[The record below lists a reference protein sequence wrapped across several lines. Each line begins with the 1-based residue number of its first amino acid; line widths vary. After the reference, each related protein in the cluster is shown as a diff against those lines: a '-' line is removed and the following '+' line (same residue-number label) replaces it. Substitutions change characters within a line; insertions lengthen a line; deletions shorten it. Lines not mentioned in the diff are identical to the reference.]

1 MKRLHDLL
9 ALRRFSALIA
19 VSAILIALLGVQ
31 FLMSAQFSD
40 ARDLRIRANSIVE
53 SRGHLAELLEL
64 HLSAETGVRG
74 YVLTQNEVFLRPYVD
89 AARRRETIFTALR
102 QTGEPSTVDRLAE
115 IQRLSDLK
123 LANAATNVVDVRS
136 GAVRSA
142 QTRIEAGEGR
152 NLMDAIRSE
161 IAAADAQEAA
171 TLALLERESDY
182 TRRRAQAI
190 IVALLAGIALVLIAT
205 TLLLARAVAGRRA
218 ALIEAR
224 RAGEQERA
232 MFDGAVDGMLLLDSV
247 GNILRANPSVERMFQ
262 YSERDLLGK
271 NNMSLMAEPFSEEQS
286 LAWLWRVGRAGVD
299 GAGRRQEFIGQ
310 RADGSTFETEVAISR
325 FGEDDDKRYIAAI
338 RDITH
343 RKRAERMKSEF
354 VSTVSHELRTPLT
367 SIGGSLALLAGGAA
381 GELQQKAV
389 RLVAIAHSNCERL
402 IRLINDLLDI
412 EKIESGKMTF
422 DMRKFTLASLI
433 QRTVSANLQ
442 FARDNKVDIEIGL
455 PPWPQCVMGDPDR
468 LEQVLTNLVSN
479 AIKFSPPG
487 ASVYVTTAQKGG
499 KVRVE
504 VNDRGA
510 GVPEEFRPRI
520 FSKFAMADGSD
531 ARLRGGTGL
540 GLAIVREII
549 AYHGGTTGFTD
560 RDGGGSTF
568 WFELPLLSDA
578 SVTPAASRNDLP
590 LILHLDDDLDCLSVA
605 ASAFAG
611 KAVVASASSLAGAQ
625 TVLAG
630 ERSID
635 ACIVDVSIGKENGLT
650 LLPQLR
656 AAKKDVPVVLFTAF
670 DDDYSEFGAD
680 AVLVKSR
687 TSLEKL
693 ADTTI
698 ALIGKAKNEGQ
709 A

>member
-1 MKRLHDLL
+1 MKRLRDLL
-9 ALRRFSALIA
+9 LLRRFSALAA
-19 VSAILIALLGVQ
+19 VLAILIALLGVQ
-31 FLMSAQFSD
+31 LLMSAQFS
-40 ARDLRIRANSIVE
+40 ASRDLSSQANRIVE
-53 SRGHLAELLEL
+53 SRSYLAELLEL
-64 HLSAETGVRG
+64 HLSAETNVRG
-74 YVLTQNEVFLRPYVD
+74 YVLTQNEVFLKPYAD
-89 AARRRETIFTALR
+89 AARRRETIFNALA
-102 QTGEPSTVDRLAE
+102 QTGEPSTIEQLIE

-123 LANAATNVVDVRS
+123 LANAAINIVDVRR

-142 QTRIEAGEGR
+142 KERIEAGEGR
-152 NLMDAIRSE
+152 DLMDAIRSE
-161 IAAADAQEAA
+161 IAAAEGRAA
-171 TLALLERESDY
+171 KTLARLERESEY
-182 TRRRAQAI
+182 NRRRAQAI

-205 TLLLARAVAGRRA
+205 TLLLSRAIGGRRA
-218 ALIEAR
+218 ALIEVR

-232 MFDGAVDGMLLLDSV
+232 MFDGAVDGMLLLDSA
-247 GNILRANPSVERMFQ
+247 GNILRANPSIERMFQ
-262 YSERDLLGK
+262 YSEKDLLGH
-271 NNMSLMAEPFSEEQS
+271 NNMFLMAEPFSEEQS

-299 GAGRRQEFIGQ
+299 GAGRRQEFLGQ

-381 GELQQKAV
+381 GELQERAA

-422 DMRKFTLASLI
+422 DMRKLTLASLI

-442 FARDNKVDIEIGL
+442 FARDNMVDIEVGL
-455 PPWPQCVMGDPDR
+455 PPWPQCVVGDPDR

-487 ASVYVTTAQKGG
+487 ATVYVTTAQKGG

-531 ARLRGGTGL
+531 SRLRGGTGL

-549 AYHGGTTGFTD
+549 SYHGGTTGFVD

-578 SVTPAASRNDLP
+578 LPTPVASGNDLP
-590 LILHLDDDLDCLSVA
+590 LILHLDDDLDCLSVV
-605 ASAFAG
+605 ASAFSG
-611 KAVVASASSLAGAQ
+611 KAVVASASSLADAQAVLSGARP
-625 TVLAG
+625 VA
-630 ERSID
+630 
-635 ACIVDVSIGKENGLT
+635 ACIVDISIGSENGLA
-650 LLPQLR
+650 LLPELR
-656 AAKKDVPVVLFTAF
+656 AANPNAPVVLFTAF
-670 DDDYSEFGAD
+670 DDAYLETGAD
-680 AVLVKSR
+680 AVLVKSL
-687 TSLEKL
+687 TSLESL
-693 ADTTI
+693 VDTTI
-698 ALIGKAKNEGQ
+698 ALISTAKSGVQ
-709 A
+709 S